1 MKKGGTFYAA
11 RFEKAAPYLSETYV
25 IPGKPGIVKG
35 GFHMEENR
43 VLEMRGIEK
52 SFPGVRALRGVD
64 FSLNKGEIHA
74 LMGENGAGKSTLIK
88 VLTGVYTK
96 DGGRISMQ
104 GAEDIHINS
113 PQDAQNAGIS
123 TVYQEITLCPNLTV
137 AENMYIGRG
146 KGRITKWKK
155 MNEDADKILRSL
167 DIPASASQQ
176 LASCS
181 IAVQQ
186 MVAIARA
193 VDMDCKVLILDEPT
207 SSLDEQEVEKLFK
220 LMRDL
225 KSKGVGII
233 FVTHFL
239 DQVYEVCDRIT
250 VLRDGGLVGEYA
262 IADLP
267 RVELV
272 AKMLGKEMDDLSD
285 IKGANA
291 AYCGEDADDIV
302 LEAESLQSDA
312 GIKPFNF
319 HIKKGEVNGFTGL
332 LGSGRSECVRAIFG
346 ADRILQGSVKM
357 HKKEVKI
364 KKPLDAMKNG
374 IAYLPEDRKIDGIIG
389 ELSVRDNI
397 ILALQV
403 LTGFFKPF
411 SKAKAQAFAE
421 EYIKKLNIKTASAD
435 TPIASLSGGNQ
446 QKVILARWLLMHPE
460 YLILDEP
467 TRGID
472 VGTKVDIQK
481 LVLELASQGMS
492 VTFISSETDEMIRTC
507 SRLVVMRDRKIVGE
521 LSGEDVNQGRI
532 METIAGGEAK
542 K

>member
-155 MNEDADKILRSL
+155 MNEDVDKILRSL

-285 IKGANA
+285 IKGA
-291 AYCGEDADDIV
+291 
-302 LEAESLQSDA
+302 
-312 GIKPFNF
+312 
-319 HIKKGEVNGFTGL
+319 
-332 LGSGRSECVRAIFG
+332 
-346 ADRILQGSVKM
+346 VKM
-357 HKKEVKI
+357 RMTSYSKQKAFNLMQVSN
-364 KKPLDAMKNG
+364 PLTSISKRERSTALPDFLDRDAAN
-374 IAYLPEDRKIDGIIG
+374 AY
-389 ELSVRDNI
+389 VR
-397 ILALQV
+397 
-403 LTGFFKPF
+403 
-411 SKAKAQAFAE
+411 
-421 EYIKKLNIKTASAD
+421 
-435 TPIASLSGGNQ
+435 
-446 QKVILARWLLMHPE
+446 
-460 YLILDEP
+460 
-467 TRGID
+467 
-472 VGTKVDIQK
+472 
-481 LVLELASQGMS
+481 
-492 VTFISSETDEMIRTC
+492 SSELTVYCR
-507 SRLVVMRDRKIVGE
+507 
-521 LSGEDVNQGRI
+521 
-532 METIAGGEAK
+532 AA
-542 K
+542 